1 MPHFGWQTGVKQLLA
16 RMSGVRPGTGAGGS
30 ELEDMYHLQ
39 AKARVAELRE
49 AQVGRNQL
57 FEGEATEFSRAQG
70 RNRS

>member
-1 MPHFGWQTGVKQLLA
+1 
-16 RMSGVRPGTGAGGS
+16 
-30 ELEDMYHLQ
+30 MYHLQ